1 MIESSTL
8 VLRGLPGLKSLLD
21 VLGKMIGSRSNE
33 LSTLTVSFDQRMMS
47 RSFGDR
53 RHSSKTRVNFRCYI
67 VCFKQCSSKDGFR
80 CIFGGFF
87 CSFFS
92 SFSNIIL
99 FLCYQKRV
107 VKGGVGVG
115 KGIGK
120 RDAGIHGINVG
131 GVHADSNSLR

>member
-53 RHSSKTRVNFRCYI
+53 RHSSKTRVNSAVI
-67 VCFKQCSSKDGFR
+67 SSALSNVAQR
-80 CIFGGFF
+80 TASAAYLVV
-87 CSFFS
+87 SFAAFLAVSATSYS
-92 SFSNIIL
+92 SCATRSAL
-99 FLCYQKRV
+99 LRV
-107 VKGGVGVG
+107 VWALA
-115 KGIGK
+115 
-120 RDAGIHGINVG
+120 RAL
-131 GVHADSNSLR
+131 AREMPAFTAST